1 MTSMLHPDVFG
12 AGVVLGGYFAPIF
25 GNSYVPFH
33 ASDPAAKRY
42 QLVTLATSAPPPVAL
57 WLQTSKADSLSY
69 TSSAAILKAAHA
81 PLSIQSQVDVPPPA
95 PPPRGGGGGGG
106 RGGGGGGAGGG
117 GSAPPGRRPPGPRA
131 GERRR

>member
-1 MTSMLHPDVFG
+1 M
-12 AGVVLGGYFAPIF
+12 
-25 GNSYVPFH
+25 PFH

-81 PLSIQSQVDVPPPA
+81 PLSIQSQVDVN
-95 PPPRGGGGGGG
+95 
-106 RGGGGGGAGGG
+106 AGHRISVWADAVPTAWQMNGL
-117 GSAPPGRRPPGPRA
+117 SVLR
-131 GERRR
+131 